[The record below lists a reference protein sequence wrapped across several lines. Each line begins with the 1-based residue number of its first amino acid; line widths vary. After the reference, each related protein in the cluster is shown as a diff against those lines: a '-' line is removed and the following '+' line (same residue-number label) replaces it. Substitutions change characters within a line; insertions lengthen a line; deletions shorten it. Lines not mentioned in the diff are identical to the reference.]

1 MMLADKFA
9 FFYQWKPEYT
19 IEKVVDML
27 NNFELLQLELKND
40 TLYVSSTVEP
50 QP

>member
-1 MMLADKFA
+1 
-9 FFYQWKPEYT
+9 
-19 IEKVVDML
+19 ML
-27 NNFELLQLELKND
+27 NNFEWLQLELKND